1 MTTNMNGKLCVVT
14 GANSGIG
21 KETTLGLAQA
31 GAHVVMMCRSV
42 ERGAAAQQEI
52 KQKSG
57 NEQVDLLLVDFASQ
71 ASIREVAAE
80 FKQRYDRLDVLVNNA
95 GALFF
100 NYQESAEGIEKTF
113 AVNHLGYFLLTN
125 LLLDVI
131 KASAPARI
139 VNVASTMHYNGSLD
153 FDNMQFTNNYSA
165 TKAYARSKLANVHF
179 TYELARRL
187 KGTGVT
193 VNCLH
198 PGFVASNFGKNNGIL
213 AKMMMFLSRPF
224 AISAKRG
231 AETPLYLAM
240 SPEVEGV
247 TGKYFDNK
255 KAIDSAASTYDEGV
269 SKKLWDLSAELVG
282 LEEPIS

>member
-21 KETTLGLAQA
+21 KETALGLAQA
-31 GAHVVMMCRSV
+31 GAHVVMMCRSLEKGTAV
-42 ERGAAAQQEI
+42 QQTI

-57 NEQVDLLLVDFASQ
+57 NDQVDLLLVDFASQ
-71 ASIREVAAE
+71 ASIRQVAAE
-80 FKQRYDRLDVLVNNA
+80 FKERYDRLDLLVNNA
-95 GALFF
+95 GALFLG
-100 NYQESAEGIEKTF
+100 YQKSAEGIEKSF

-139 VNVASTMHYNGSLD
+139 VNVSSTMHYTGTLD
-153 FDNMQFTNNYSA
+153 FEDMQFANGYSA
-165 TKAYARSKLANVHF
+165 TKAYARSKLANIHF

-187 KGTGVT
+187 EGTEVT
-193 VNCLH
+193 ANCLH

-213 AKMMMFLSRPF
+213 AKVMMFLSRPF
-224 AISAKRG
+224 AISEKKG
-231 AETPLYLAM
+231 AETSLYLAM

-247 TGKYFDNK
+247 TGKYFDQK
-255 KAIDSAASTYDEGV
+255 KAIDSAASTYDEDI
-269 SKKLWDLSAELVG
+269 SKRLWKFSAELVG
-282 LEEPIS
+282 LEEAVL

>member
-1 MTTNMNGKLCVVT
+1 MTVDMIGKLCVVT

-21 KETTLGLAQA
+21 KETTLGLAKA
-31 GAHVVMMCRSV
+31 GAHVVMMCRN
-42 ERGAAAQQEI
+42 EQRGKKAQEQI

-71 ASIREVAAE
+71 ASIRQAAAE
-80 FKQRYDRLDVLVNNA
+80 FKTKYGRLDVLINNA
-95 GALFF
+95 GALFMSR
-100 NYQESAEGIEKTF
+100 QKSADSIEKTF
-113 AVNHLGYFLLTN
+113 AVNHLGYFLLTE

-139 VNVASTMHYNGSLD
+139 INVSSGTHYNGEINFEDIELKHGYNAMKS
-153 FDNMQFTNNYSA
+153 
-165 TKAYARSKLANVHF
+165 YAQSKLANVHF

-187 KGTGVT
+187 TGTGVT

-198 PGFVASNFGKNNGIL
+198 PGFVASNFAKNNGVL
-213 AKMMMFLSRPF
+213 AKVAMLFLRPF
-224 AISAKRG
+224 AISEAQG
-231 AETPLYLAM
+231 AETSLYLAM

-255 KAIDSAASTYDEGV
+255 QPRRSAHSTYNEDI
-269 SKKLWDLSAELVG
+269 SKRLWSLSEELVS
-282 LEEPIS
+282 E